1 MSRPHVTSQNGIAKE
16 LVYYHRS
23 YRKIAVPEKRHLI
36 PLLFF
41 ILIIEVFLYLFF
53 PDINSLIN
61 EYTQKILIRSV
72 SLENVRMIRAE
83 FLWRPIT
90 VLDIPG
96 TYPARG
102 FTIINMVVALL
113 IIFILPQT
121 KTPKPIT
128 LPLTLMSLIHLVSAL
143 LFLFVPDRFPYQ
155 VIDFSTTYVAMVVIT
170 WFLIPVVYGFT
181 LYPLPSSILSKI
193 GMMLFTIVFSATFN
207 IFRYSLFLYLI
218 HIHSFIFMAILFFC
232 FGFLVDMIFIVGF
245 YSFYLN
251 LLSRKL
257 KQDMDVWQWLY

>member
-1 MSRPHVTSQNGIAKE
+1 M
-16 LVYYHRS
+16 
-23 YRKIAVPEKRHLI
+23 
-36 PLLFF
+36 
-41 ILIIEVFLYLFF
+41 
-53 PDINSLIN
+53 INVI
-61 EYTQKILIRSV
+61 
-72 SLENVRMIRAE
+72 
-83 FLWRPIT
+83 
-90 VLDIPG
+90 
-96 TYPARG
+96 
-102 FTIINMVVALL
+102 VALL

-128 LPLTLMSLIHLVSAL
+128 IPFTLMSLIHLVSAL

-155 VIDFSTTYVAMVVIT
+155 VIDFSTTYVAMVIIT

-181 LYPLPSSILSKI
+181 LYPLPSSVLSKI
-193 GMMLFTIVFSATFN
+193 GMIFFTIAFTATFN

-218 HIHSFIFMAILFFC
+218 HVHSFIFMAILFFC

-245 YSFYLN
+245 YSFYLS